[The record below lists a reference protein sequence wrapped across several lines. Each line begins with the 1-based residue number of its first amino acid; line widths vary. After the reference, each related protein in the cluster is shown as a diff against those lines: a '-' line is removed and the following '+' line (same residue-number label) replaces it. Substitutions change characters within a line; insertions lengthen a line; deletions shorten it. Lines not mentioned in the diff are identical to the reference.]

1 MPNRPLNSITII
13 DHPNDPNNINTLPK
27 KERPKELWVF
37 VGRIGYE
44 KFSDEPDAP
53 MGKGFLVKGF
63 SRVHWDWLR
72 TQKVEWFLQNS
83 DKYELD
89 AHAWLEGE
97 YEYCEKIRKF
107 MLQQLNLDSNK
118 YYVMTWI
125 TDAFKPMPKLQE
137 IKP

>member
-1 MPNRPLNSITII
+1 LQ
-13 DHPNDPNNINTLPK
+13 K

-37 VGRIGYE
+37 VGRIGEE
-44 KFSDEPDAP
+44 KFSDEPDSP

-83 DKYELD
+83 LKYKID
-89 AHAWLEGE
+89 AHAWLKGE
-97 YEYCEKIRKF
+97 YLYSQRIWKF

-118 YYVMTWI
+118 YYVMTWS
-125 TDAFKPMPKLQE
+125 TEAFTPIPQLEE
-137 IKP
+137 IKR